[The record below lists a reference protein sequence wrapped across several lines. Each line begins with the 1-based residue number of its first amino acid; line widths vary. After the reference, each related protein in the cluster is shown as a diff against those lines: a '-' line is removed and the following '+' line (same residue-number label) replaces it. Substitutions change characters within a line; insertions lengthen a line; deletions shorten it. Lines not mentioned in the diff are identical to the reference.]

1 MYSYT
6 LKNLVQFSGLDEQ
19 MIVLWNKKFK
29 IFREEKIDRNSI
41 FNQDDLKKLI
51 IISFLINSNSKYTVE
66 KLSTNLLQELQIKTE
81 FEIQNYL
88 QKSKDYKPLIHLL
101 IYSCFSF
108 DSKFF
113 DTILTICF
121 KKEGIQK
128 CCLEIVFPFISTMS
142 EILEMHTVQESIK
155 SFSKNLIR
163 KHLFYLIKSTQ
174 FIENADR
181 KWLLFLPKTEFHD
194 IELLYT
200 YLLLKAN
207 SEKCIYLGENQEL
220 SIINECLENIN
231 ITHVFTYISKQTDLD
246 ILKDYLILIKKHLP
260 GATIFVATYEKLKE
274 KITDEVAY
282 INVNNPKEIN
292 DYLHRVMVM

>member
-29 IFREEKIDRNSI
+29 VFREEKIDKNSI

-51 IISFLINSNSKYTVE
+51 IISFLINSNNKYTVE
-66 KLSTNLLQELQIKTE
+66 KLSTDLLQELQIKTE

-88 QKSKDYKPLIHLL
+88 QKNKDYKPLIHLL

-142 EILEMHTVQESIK
+142 EILKFQHGRQRALYVKYGADGKIQVV
-155 SFSKNLIR
+155 LVH
-163 KHLFYLIKSTQ
+163 HLNSVR
-174 FIENADR
+174 N
-181 KWLLFLPKTEFHD
+181 KTNRRGGNGME
-194 IELLYT
+194 
-200 YLLLKAN
+200 
-207 SEKCIYLGENQEL
+207 
-220 SIINECLENIN
+220 
-231 ITHVFTYISKQTDLD
+231 
-246 ILKDYLILIKKHLP
+246 
-260 GATIFVATYEKLKE
+260 
-274 KITDEVAY
+274 
-282 INVNNPKEIN
+282 
-292 DYLHRVMVM
+292 